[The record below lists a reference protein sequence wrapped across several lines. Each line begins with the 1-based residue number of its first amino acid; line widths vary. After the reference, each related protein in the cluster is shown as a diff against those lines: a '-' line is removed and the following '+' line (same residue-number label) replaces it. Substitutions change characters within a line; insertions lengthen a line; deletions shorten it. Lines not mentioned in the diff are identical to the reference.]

1 MAKLTDIALRK
12 VKWDL
17 TMEDVKPVAIMRAT
31 EDELIEAWESYN
43 GEIPKSWLNAEQ
55 EPEV

>member
-1 MAKLTDIALRK
+1 MAKLTNEALRQ
-12 VKWDL
+12 VKFDL

-43 GEIPKSWLNAEQ
+43 GEMPAEWLVEN
-55 EPEV
+55 